1 VTRLESR
8 GGENPG
14 RRASLAVTLIFLVL
28 AVALTSVMTFYR
40 TAGLEPR
47 LRDEAMAQAEILSRS
62 QSGLIASALRN
73 GDGEGRRRALESVL
87 DELLL
92 LRDPATGQSYFD
104 SVSMEVDHEV
114 LGAPQGTLDLKR
126 GDAAGTSAFPVTVAL
141 YDPKTSEV
149 LGLARF
155 GVSSRLFQELSKK
168 IEEELFRLTLAVI
181 ALLILMWGVLL
192 GVLARLQSQTEKR
205 FAAEH
210 ELSLQEKRYERLVN
224 NLAQYFVY
232 RKDARGR
239 LLTVSDSV
247 ERVLGFTPKEFA
259 ARHADALQP
268 VQGSSDESGRTFE
281 VELKDAHG
289 LLHRIELS
297 EVAAPGDNGAIA
309 AYDGIARDATAEHRF
324 REELQHAKDE
334 AESANRAK
342 SHFLANMSH
351 EIRTPLNA
359 ILGMAGLALRSAR
372 DPRERG
378 YLEKIQTSARL
389 LAEIIEDI
397 LDLSRI
403 EAGRLEMAHE
413 VFDLEEMLAEIS
425 DFIGAKAGARG
436 LEVMFQPEGALP
448 RQLVGDAV
456 RLKQVLLNLL
466 NNAVK
471 FTERGEVIVR
481 IKAVEMRRD
490 RTVLRVSVSDTGIG
504 IAAPHLETLFEPF
517 TQVDTSNARR
527 YGGMG
532 LGLAIS
538 RRLVRLMG
546 GEIEVASVPGQ
557 GSSFTF
563 TATFG
568 LPEGAIEV
576 RRLPEGLTGV
586 RALVVDDNDSARLAL
601 SSMLQTLACR
611 VDAVASGE
619 DAIKAFTRA
628 QEAEPYRIALVDW
641 RMPGLDGI
649 ETSARLKDLA
659 GRSPLGVILVTAFD
673 REEAAK
679 RAEDAGIAAVLHKP
693 LSPSGLHDALVQ
705 TLAPGERLRTPQSA
719 SFAGFAKGQS
729 VLLVEDQ
736 AINRELARELL
747 TQAGLEV
754 HEATNGRE
762 ALQILESLRPGVVL
776 MDVQMPDMDGVAA
789 VRQIRD
795 RPSLQGLPV
804 VAMTAH
810 AMLGDRERFLAAG
823 MSDYV
828 AKPIEESVLFRVL
841 GRWLRPLDEGT
852 VASRGAEAPAPS
864 EPEAAPAPG
873 VAMSRQGIA
882 TLDREAGLRRAGGNT
897 ALYDR
902 LLQAFAAEAP
912 GMLGR
917 ILEVRSSG
925 DLDAMRRELH
935 TLKGNAAT
943 ISAVEIAQE
952 AGALERDPQG
962 WSAPEAFSRLES
974 AIARLR
980 TEVKPQTAE
989 DGSFGPSVSLAR
1001 TLTAAESAQ
1010 AAETLDRLAEHVASG
1025 NLAARR
1031 SFGDLKAV
1039 AAGSFPREMANIENA
1054 LGRLDFSTAAREID
1068 DFKARIRGGDLK
1080 P

>member
-1 VTRLESR
+1 VTPRET
-8 GGENPG
+8 GGSENFG
-14 RRASLAVTLIFLVL
+14 RPASLAVTLIFLVL
-28 AVALTSVMTFYR
+28 AVALASVMTFYR
-40 TAGLEPR
+40 TASLEPR
-47 LRDEAMAQAEILSRS
+47 LRDEAVAQAEILSRS
-62 QSGLIASALRN
+62 QSGLIAAALRN
-73 GDGEGRRRALESVL
+73 GEGEARRRALESVL

-92 LRDPATGQSYFD
+92 LRDPASGQSYFD

-114 LGAPQGTLDLKR
+114 LNAPQGTLDLKK
-126 GDAAGTSAFPVTVAL
+126 GDVVSTSAFPVTVAL
-141 YDPKTSEV
+141 YDAKTSEV
-149 LGLARF
+149 LGLAKF
-155 GVSSRLFQELSKK
+155 GVSSRLFRELSKK
-168 IEEELFRLTLAVI
+168 IEEELSRLTLAVI
-181 ALLILMWGVLL
+181 GLLILLWAVLM
-192 GVLARLQSQTEKR
+192 GVLAQLQRQTGKR
-205 FAAEH
+205 FAAER

-232 RKDARGR
+232 RKDAQGR
-239 LLTVSDSV
+239 LLSVSDSV
-247 ERVLGFTPKEFA
+247 ERVLGFTPSEFA
-259 ARHADALQP
+259 TRHADVLRPGPGNAAEP
-268 VQGSSDESGRTFE
+268 GRTFE
-281 VELKDAHG
+281 VELPDAHG
-289 LLHRIELS
+289 SIHRIELS
-297 EVAAPGDNGAIA
+297 EVAAFGDKGAIT
-309 AYDGIARDATAEHRF
+309 AYDGIARDATAESRF

-359 ILGMAGLALRSAR
+359 ILGMAGLALRSVR
-372 DPRERG
+372 DTRERG

-389 LAEIIEDI
+389 LAEIIEDV

-403 EAGRLEMAHE
+403 EAGRLELAHE
-413 VFDLEEMLAEIS
+413 VFDLEEMLSEIS

-436 LEVMFQPEGALP
+436 LEVMFQPEGVLP
-448 RQLVGDAV
+448 RQLIGDAV

-471 FTERGEVIVR
+471 FTERGEVVVR
-481 IKAVEMRRD
+481 IKAVEMRRE
-490 RTVLRVSVSDTGIG
+490 RAVLRVSVSDTGIG
-504 IAAPHLETLFEPF
+504 IAAPHIDTLFEPF

-546 GEIEVASVPGQ
+546 GDIEVVSVPGK

-563 TATFG
+563 TATFA
-568 LPEGAIEV
+568 LPEAAMEA

-586 RALVVDDNDSARLAL
+586 HALVVDDNESARLAL
-601 SSMLQTLACR
+601 SNMLETLACR

-619 DAIKAFTRA
+619 DAIQAFTRA
-628 QEAEPYRIALVDW
+628 QKEEPYRIALVDW
-641 RMPGLDGI
+641 RMPGIDGI
-649 ETSARLKDLA
+649 ETSSRLKRLA
-659 GRSPLGVILVTAFD
+659 GNAPLGVILVTAFD
-673 REEAAK
+673 REEAVK

-705 TLAPGERLRTPQSA
+705 TLAPGERLRAPAPA

-747 TQAGLEV
+747 EEAGLEV
-754 HEATNGRE
+754 QEATNGRE
-762 ALQILESLRPGVVL
+762 ALQALESFRPDVVL
-776 MDVQMPDMDGVAA
+776 MDVQMPDMDGLAA
-789 VRQIRD
+789 VKHIRD
-795 RPSLQGLPV
+795 RPSLKGLPV

-841 GRWLRPLDEGT
+841 GRWLHPKDESAPVNKT
-852 VASRGAEAPAPS
+852 AEPKARADAPVA
-864 EPEAAPAPG
+864 PEAIAPRG
-873 VAMSRQGIA
+873 ELRI
-882 TLDREAGLRRAGGNT
+882 LDRDAGLRRAGGNT

-902 LLQAFAAEAP
+902 LVQAFAAEAP
-912 GMLGR
+912 VILAR
-917 ILEVRSSG
+917 ILGVRASG
-925 DLDAMRRELH
+925 DLDALRRELH

-943 ISAVEIAQE
+943 ISAIEIAHE
-952 AGALERDPQG
+952 TGALERDMQG
-962 WSAPEAFSRLES
+962 WSAPHAFSRLES
-974 AIARLR
+974 AVTRLCNDVKAPSLTDAPVPPPTAR
-980 TEVKPQTAE
+980 TPTAE
-989 DGSFGPSVSLAR
+989 EIAHC
-1001 TLTAAESAQ
+1001 AEI
-1010 AAETLDRLAEHVASG
+1010 LDRLAEHVASG

-1031 SFGDLKAV
+1031 SFSELKAV
-1039 AAGSFPREMANIENA
+1039 AAAIFPRETANIENA
-1054 LGRLDFSTAAREID
+1054 LGRLDFSLAARAID
-1068 DFKARIRGGDLK
+1068 DFRAKITGGDLQ